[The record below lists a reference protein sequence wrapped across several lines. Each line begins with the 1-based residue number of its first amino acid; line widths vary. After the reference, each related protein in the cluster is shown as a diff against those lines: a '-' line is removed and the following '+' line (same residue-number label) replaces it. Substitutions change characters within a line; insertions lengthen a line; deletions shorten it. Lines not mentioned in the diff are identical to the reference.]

1 MLNKVK
7 YACYA
12 LIALG
17 LVAQSANAA
26 LITMTPSSQTI
37 ELGDTASIDVSIS
50 DFATDQY
57 LGAFDFELA
66 FNDSILSV
74 SNIIFGTE
82 LGFSFQDEFSSGAN
96 LHAVLESSLEE
107 AQYLIDN
114 QASEFLLF
122 TIEFTGTNYGS
133 SSVAFD
139 SVLLGDQDGNEITDV
154 DFNSARITVNNPN
167 AVPEPSALG
176 ILFAGL
182 AVMAFRTR
190 KARSKL
196 NRLN

>member
-1 MLNKVK
+1 MGGKYSKVFYTFLFSHLTVVNK
-7 YACYA
+7 
-12 LIALG
+12 
-17 LVAQSANAA
+17 
-26 LITMTPSSQTI
+26 
-37 ELGDTASIDVSIS
+37 
-50 DFATDQY
+50 
-57 LGAFDFELA
+57 
-66 FNDSILSV
+66 
-74 SNIIFGTE
+74 
-82 LGFSFQDEFSSGAN
+82 
-96 LHAVLESSLEE
+96 SLEQFSVNPLIDPYPVKL
-107 AQYLIDN
+107 QYLIDN

-176 ILFAGL
+176 ILFAGF
-182 AVMAFRTR
+182 AFMAFRTR
-190 KARSKL
+190 KARSTL

>member
-1 MLNKVK
+1 MLNKIK

-17 LVAQSANAA
+17 LMAQSANAA

-57 LGAFDFELA
+57 LGVYDFEVA

-82 LGFSFQDEFSSGAN
+82 LGFSFQNDSSFGAD
-96 LHAVLESSLEE
+96 LHVVLEASLED

-133 SSVAFD
+133 SSVALD
-139 SVLLGDQDGNEITDV
+139 YVLLGDQDGNEITDV

-176 ILFAGL
+176 ILFAGF
-182 AVMAFRTR
+182 AFIAMR
-190 KARSKL
+190 KRANYKVR
-196 NRLN
+196 